1 LLKRRTKKAKVK
13 AKAEEGKQLIMK
25 KTNKEKKNQ
34 KRTKERKNFL

>member
-25 KTNKEKKNQ
+25 KKQIKRKKSKKN
-34 KRTKERKNFL
+34 KRRNFL